1 MLVPDGRQQRVNN
14 SPLEDVMER
23 RNLLAGLAVLVL
35 GVFMLAGT
43 ASAHKPPQSKK
54 QAKPAVG
61 AEKGCVVETLPSFI
75 DQGLETE
82 ASSVA
87 DIIEVECEHEGKL
100 QYDGEITISDTE
112 LFDRCGKGTHL
123 SWSPTQEFA
132 PTVGP
137 STKAKLDNDGNASVV
152 LWAGPECKPG
162 ETDIMVDE
170 TTFPF
175 ETYTATFTVLPPETT
190 KEGVFALPEKKV
202 EDDVF
207 SSVATIIQVEFP
219 IVETKVAVNAEQL
232 FTRCGKFPH
241 IEWVGPN
248 EKFIAFDEGRLEGAH
263 ALETDDDGNAFVVA
277 LGDRSCQP
285 GKVKIEA
292 SLEEAES
299 FNSVFGEFEI
309 EFPRPTI

>member
-1 MLVPDGRQQRVNN
+1 
-14 SPLEDVMER
+14 MER

-43 ASAHKPPQSKK
+43 ASAHKPKQTKK
-54 QAKPAVG
+54 GTPKVEPV
-61 AEKGCVVETLPSFI
+61 EKGCVVNTLESFI

-87 DIIEVECEHEGKL
+87 DIVEVECEDHGKK
-100 QYDGEITISDTE
+100 QYDGEITIADQQ
-112 LFDRCGKGTHL
+112 LFNRCGKGTHL
-123 SWSPTQEFA
+123 SWSPTNEFA

-137 STKAKLDNDGNASVV
+137 VTKAKLDDDGNATVV

-162 ETDIMVDE
+162 ETDIVVDE
-170 TTFPF
+170 VAFPF
-175 ETYTATFTVLPPETT
+175 ETYTASFTVLPPETT
-190 KEGVFALPEKKV
+190 EEGVTALPAKKV

-219 IVETKVAVNAEQL
+219 IVETKVAINAEQL

-241 IEWVGPN
+241 VEWIGPN
-248 EKFIAFDEGRLEGAH
+248 EKFITFDTGRLEGAT

-285 GKVKIEA
+285 GKVTIEA
-292 SLEEAES
+292 DLEEAES
-299 FNSVFGEFEI
+299 FNSLFGEFEI
-309 EFPRPTI
+309 EFPRTTI